1 MEFIVNNNQIANT
14 FGFVTRQ
21 TLSSWEKGTS
31 VPQEEKIKKLKNN
44 GINVDRFI
52 IPTIKKFQEF
62 LAKPVTEI
70 VTNNETK
77 AKV

>member
-1 MEFIVNNNQIANT
+1 
-14 FGFVTRQ
+14 
-21 TLSSWEKGTS
+21 

-44 GINVDRFI
+44 GVNVDRFV
-52 IPTIKKFQEF
+52 IPTINKFQEF
-62 LAKPVTEI
+62 LAKPITEI